1 MSGRDPNGRSEER
14 VAGSMSAL
22 AMLKAGLAGPAPCG
36 GLTVRV
42 GESEALLRASGAL
55 WIEAARALV
64 VADLHFEKGSSY
76 ALKGQMLPP
85 YDTRETVSRLER
97 EIAATTPEILVFLG
111 DSFHDRAA
119 HARLAA
125 EDAARIAALAE
136 GRRLIW
142 VVGNHDADGPGESLP
157 GEVVDEIALGG
168 LLLRHEP
175 QAGVQPGEVSG
186 HLHPCAKIRGAGGK
200 VRRRC
205 FVTDG
210 ERLILPAFGAYTGG
224 LNVLDAAYRGLFAR
238 PPLAAALGAGKVH
251 AIDWRSLAPD

>member
-1 MSGRDPNGRSEER
+1 MLRSGDAAAS
-14 VAGSMSAL
+14 
-22 AMLKAGLAGPAPCG
+22 PCG

-42 GESEALLRASGAL
+42 GRAEALLRTSGAL

-76 ALKGQMLPP
+76 AMGGQMLPP

-97 EIAATTPEILVFLG
+97 EIAATAPDLLIFLG

-125 EDAARIAALAE
+125 EDAARIAALAT
-136 GRRLIW
+136 GRTLIW
-142 VVGNHDADGPGESLP
+142 VVGNHDADGPGDSLP
-157 GEVVDEIALGG
+157 GETRAELDVGG

-175 QAGVQPGEVSG
+175 QKGLQPGEVSG
-186 HLHPCAKIRGAGGK
+186 HLHPCAKVRGTGGR
-200 VRRRC
+200 VRRKC

-210 ERLILPAFGAYTGG
+210 DRLILPAFGAYTGG
-224 LNVLDAAYRGLFAR
+224 LNILDQAYRGLFAR